1 MRTLQR
7 VPVGFFGMVLGVFGL
22 GSAWRYAGTIGLA
35 PHWVGEVG
43 VLAGCAV
50 WLVLA
55 LIYGYRFV
63 SARERVL
70 AEWRDPGQFAFISL
84 LPAGAVLVS
93 AGVRPYVPVVS
104 GVLLA
109 AGIVGQLT
117 FSAVRC
123 APLWRGTQP
132 LEATT
137 PGFYLPTVAANF
149 ICAIALGPAGHPEL
163 GYMFFGAGLIS
174 WLTLEPLVTHRLRTG
189 PEMPP
194 KARAV
199 IGVQLAPPFVA
210 CYAYLSVNGGRFDPF
225 ALVLF
230 GYGLLQLVLLARLV
244 PWFFQGGFSP
254 GLWAFSFGLAAMA
267 NTALRLDHATSTTG
281 LQVLAVALVVLSSG
295 LLLAL
300 VVQTLVLAVRGRL
313 LPPDAPTVTRPADA
327 PSGSTRSARPS

>member
-7 VPVGFFGMVLGVFGL
+7 VPVGFFGMVLGIFGL

-43 VLAGCAV
+43 VLAGCGV
-50 WLVLA
+50 WLILA
-55 LIYGYRFV
+55 LIYGYRFLT
-63 SARERVL
+63 ARERVL

-117 FSAVRC
+117 FSVVRC

-132 LEATT
+132 LDATT

-149 ICAIALGPAGHPEL
+149 ICAIALGPAGHTEL
-163 GYMFFGAGLIS
+163 GYMFLGAGLIS

-189 PEMPP
+189 PPMPP
-194 KARAV
+194 KARTV

-210 CYAYLSVNGGRFDPF
+210 CYAYLSVDGGRFDPF
-225 ALVLF
+225 ALALF
-230 GYGLLQLVLLARLV
+230 GYGLLQLLLLARLV
-244 PWFFQGGFSP
+244 PWFLQGGFSP

-267 NTALRLDHATSTTG
+267 NTALRLDHATGTLG
-281 LQVLAVALVVLSSG
+281 MRVLAVVVLVLANV

-300 VVQTLVLAVRGRL
+300 VAQTLVLLVRGRL
-313 LPPDAPTVTRPADA
+313 VPPASVPPTPPTLTPAADG
-327 PSGSTRSARPS
+327 PS